1 MKHSFIIKLTIIS
14 MSFVMMS
21 DSIVV
26 PLVSQIFATYPD
38 AGAFSQNFIVS
49 GTALMMTL
57 VALLSGKLAQYFSKK
72 DLLIVGFSLFILAG
86 VGAGLVNDII
96 QLSVC
101 RGLTG
106 VALGLISPLSLG
118 LISELYTD
126 IKERSGIIGVF
137 NGMMAAFGAVMSIA
151 AGYIAVVSW
160 QAAFFINA
168 LAIPVLILTILF
180 LPRTPP
186 EGKHVDTN
194 SVKAEVT
201 IREKIPAIKIAA
213 IAVSAFFMNTLY
225 CVIFYC
231 IALYITE
238 RNLGDS
244 SVIGILSSLGTLGS
258 FAVGMVFS
266 LIYMRTKRF
275 TPVLFFILL
284 AASYFVLSMPVG
296 IIPVGLACAV
306 GGACYGMSY
315 SYYIVEIS
323 EVTPAHAVSMGMS
336 IITSVIGVSMFLAP
350 YTIGVYESIFNVHT
364 ISETFMYIA
373 ITLLICGILS
383 LVLSLRD
390 RKLQVVSEL
399 E

>member
-1 MKHSFIIKLTIIS
+1 MKHSFIVKLTIIS
-14 MSFVMMS
+14 MSFAMMS
-21 DSIVV
+21 DSVVV
-26 PLVSQIFATYPD
+26 PLVSQIFATYPE
-38 AGAFSQNFIVS
+38 ASAFSQNFIIS

-57 VALLSGKLAQYFSKK
+57 VSLLSGKLAQHFSKK
-72 DLLIVGFSLFILAG
+72 DLLIVGFILFTVAG
-86 VGAGLVNDII
+86 IGSGLVNSVVL
-96 QLSVC
+96 LSVC

-106 VALGLISPLSLG
+106 VAIGLISPLALG

-137 NGMMAAFGAVMSIA
+137 NGMMAAFGAIMSIA
-151 AGYIAVVSW
+151 AGYIAVTNW

-168 LAIPVLILTILF
+168 IAVPVLILTIIF
-180 LPRTPP
+180 LPRTLP
-186 EGKHVDTN
+186 EKKGSQDSIKVDSPIN
-194 SVKAEVT
+194 
-201 IREKIPAIKIAA
+201 EKIPVLKLTAIS
-213 IAVSAFFMNTLY
+213 VSAFFMNTLY

-258 FAVGMVFS
+258 FAIGMMFAV
-266 LIYMRTKRF
+266 IYMRTKRF
-275 TPVLFFILL
+275 SPTIFFILL

-296 IIPVGLACAV
+296 IIAVGLACAV

-323 EVTPAHAVSMGMS
+323 EVMPAHAVSMGMA

-350 YTIGVYESIFNVHT
+350 YIIGVYESMFNVHS
-364 ISETFMYIA
+364 ISDTFLYIA
-373 ITLLICGILS
+373 ITLLTCGVLSLILS
-383 LVLSLRD
+383 LRE
-390 RKLQVVSEL
+390 RKIHVASEL
-399 E
+399 K

>member
-1 MKHSFIIKLTIIS
+1 MKHSFIVKLTIIS
-14 MSFVMMS
+14 MSFAMMS
-21 DSIVV
+21 DSVVV
-26 PLVSQIFATYPD
+26 PLVSQIFATYPE
-38 AGAFSQNFIVS
+38 ASAFSQNFIIS

-57 VALLSGKLAQYFSKK
+57 VSLLSGKLAQHFSKK
-72 DLLIVGFSLFILAG
+72 DLLIVGFSLFTVAG
-86 VGAGLVNDII
+86 IGSGLVNSVVL
-96 QLSVC
+96 LSVC

-106 VALGLISPLSLG
+106 VAIGLISPLALG
-118 LISELYTD
+118 LISELYID

-151 AGYIAVVSW
+151 AGYIAVTNW

-168 LAIPVLILTILF
+168 IAIPVLILTIVF

-186 EGKHVDTN
+186 EKQVKHDSIKVDG
-194 SVKAEVT
+194 SV
-201 IREKIPAIKIAA
+201 REKIPALKLTA
-213 IAVSAFFMNTLY
+213 ISVSAFFMNTLY

-258 FAVGMVFS
+258 FAIGMMFS
-266 LIYMRTKRF
+266 VIYMRTKRF
-275 TPVLFFILL
+275 SPTIFFILL

-323 EVTPAHAVSMGMS
+323 EVMPAHAVSMGMA

-350 YTIGVYESIFNVHT
+350 YVIGVYESVFNVRS
-364 ISETFMYIA
+364 ISETFLYIA
-373 ITLLICGILS
+373 ITLLACGVLS
-383 LVLSLRD
+383 LILSLRD
-390 RKLQVVSEL
+390 RKLAVASEL

>member
-1 MKHSFIIKLTIIS
+1 MKHSFIVKLTIIS
-14 MSFVMMS
+14 MSFAMMS
-21 DSIVV
+21 DSVVV
-26 PLVSQIFATYPD
+26 PLVSQIFASYPE
-38 AGAFSQNFIVS
+38 ASAFSQNFIIS

-57 VALLSGKLAQYFSKK
+57 VSLLSGKLAQYFSKK
-72 DLLIVGFSLFILAG
+72 DLLIVGFILFTVAG
-86 VGAGLVNDII
+86 IGSGLVNSVVL
-96 QLSVC
+96 LSVC

-106 VALGLISPLSLG
+106 VAIGLISPLALG

-137 NGMMAAFGAVMSIA
+137 NGMMAAFGAIMSIA
-151 AGYIAVVSW
+151 AGYIAVTNW

-168 LAIPVLILTILF
+168 IAVPVLILTIIF

-186 EGKHVDTN
+186 EKKGSQDSIKVDGF
-194 SVKAEVT
+194 S
-201 IREKIPAIKIAA
+201 REKIPALKLTA
-213 IAVSAFFMNTLY
+213 ISVSAFLMNTLY

-258 FAVGMVFS
+258 FAIGMMFAV
-266 LIYMRTKRF
+266 IYMRTKRF
-275 TPVLFFILL
+275 SPTIFFILL

-296 IIPVGLACAV
+296 IIAVGLACAV

-323 EVTPAHAVSMGMS
+323 EVMPAHAVSMGMA

-350 YTIGVYESIFNVHT
+350 YVIGVYESMFNVHS
-364 ISETFMYIA
+364 ISDTFLYIA
-373 ITLLICGILS
+373 ITLLTCGVLSLILS
-383 LVLSLRD
+383 LRE
-390 RKLQVVSEL
+390 RKIHVASEL
-399 E
+399 K